1 MAAPK
6 DKWPILKARYLERLK
21 VQGYAPRTVDSVEI
35 HLRSFFEYLEKET
48 KTQDL
53 AQLSREDLSAY
64 QTWLCYA
71 PSQGGE
77 PLCVNSQQHRLWAV
91 QGFFRFLLKEG
102 FTLSDPSASLER
114 PKYRRP
120 LPRGILNAKQVLLL
134 LNAPDVKTTLG
145 LRDRAVLELLYA
157 TGIRN
162 AEAITLRLED
172 LSLESRQ
179 IMVTGKGKKERAV
192 PLGRITQT
200 WLLEYLQVARPKLA
214 GKRSPD
220 NVFLTRRGRAFVRAN
235 LCQMVR
241 KCAKEAGLPAHA
253 TPHALRHTCATHLL
267 QAGADI
273 RFIQELL
280 GHASLS
286 TTQVYTHV
294 DISDLK
300 KVHAAFHPRE
310 NS

>member
-6 DKWPILKARYLERLK
+6 DKWPLLKARYLERLK

-35 HLRSFFEYLEKET
+35 HLRSFFEYLDKET

-71 PSQGGE
+71 PSQSGE
-77 PLCVNSQQHRLWAV
+77 PLCVNSQQRRLWAV
-91 QGFFRFLLKEG
+91 QGFFRFLVKEG
-102 FTLSDPSASLER
+102 LLIADPSAALER

-120 LPRGILNAKQVLLL
+120 LPRGILNAKQVLAL

-145 LRDRAVLELLYA
+145 LRDRAILELLYA

-162 AEAITLRLED
+162 AEALTLRLQD
-172 LSLESRQ
+172 LSMESRQ
-179 IMVTGKGKKERAV
+179 IMVTGKGNKERAV

-200 WLLEYLQVARPKLA
+200 WLIEYLQLARPKLA

-220 NVFLTRRGRAFVRAN
+220 NVFLTRRGRGFARAN

-241 KCAKEAGLPAHA
+241 KRAQEAGLPAHA

-310 NS
+310 NG

>member
-1 MAAPK
+1 MRQLAAAP
-6 DKWPILKARYLERLK
+6 
-21 VQGYAPRTVDSVEI
+21 
-35 HLRSFFEYLEKET
+35 
-48 KTQDL
+48 
-53 AQLSREDLSAY
+53 
-64 QTWLCYA
+64 
-71 PSQGGE
+71 
-77 PLCVNSQQHRLWAV
+77 PL
-91 QGFFRFLLKEG
+91 G
-102 FTLSDPSASLER
+102 R
-114 PKYRRP
+114 PRP
-120 LPRGILNAKQVLLL
+120 LSLPPQRGLHSFRSIGGSRKAEVPEAVTSRILNARQVLAL

-145 LRDRAVLELLYA
+145 LRDRAILELLYA

-162 AEAITLRLED
+162 AEALTLRLQD
-172 LSLESRQ
+172 LLH
-179 IMVTGKGKKERAV
+179 GKPPDHGDGEGNKERAV

-200 WLLEYLQVARPKLA
+200 WLIEYLQLARPKLA

-220 NVFLTRRGRAFVRAN
+220 NVFLTCRGRAFVRAN

-241 KCAKEAGLPAHA
+241 KRAKEAGLPAHA

-310 NS
+310 QG

>member
-1 MAAPK
+1 VAAPK
-6 DKWPILKARYLERLK
+6 EKWALLKARYLERLG
-21 VQGYAPRTVDSVEI
+21 VQGYAPRTIESVEV
-35 HLRSFFEYLEKET
+35 HLRFFLEYLEKET
-48 KTQDL
+48 KVQDL
-53 AQLSREDLSAY
+53 TQLTRDDLAAY

-71 PSQGGE
+71 PAPKRGE

-91 QGFFRFLLKEG
+91 QGFFRYLLKEG
-102 FTLSDPSASLER
+102 FTFSDPSASLER

-120 LPRGILNAKQVLLL
+120 LPRGILNAKQVLAL

-145 LRDRAVLELLYA
+145 LRDRAILELLYA

-162 AEAITLRLED
+162 AEALTLRLQD
-172 LSLESRQ
+172 LSMESRQ
-179 IMVTGKGKKERAV
+179 IMVTGKGNKERAV
-192 PLGRITQT
+192 PIGRITQT
-200 WLLEYLQVARPKLA
+200 WLLEYLQTARPKLA
-214 GKRSPD
+214 AKRSPD
-220 NVFLTRRGRAFVRAN
+220 NVFLTRRGRGFARAN

-241 KCAKEAGLPAHA
+241 KRAKEAGLPAHA

-280 GHASLS
+280 GHASLA
-286 TTQVYTHV
+286 TTQIYTHV

-300 KVHAAFHPRE
+300 KVHAAYHPRE
-310 NS
+310 Q

>member
-6 DKWPILKARYLERLK
+6 EKWPLLKARYLERLK
-21 VQGYAPRTVDSVEI
+21 VLGYSPRTIDSVKTE
-35 HLRSFFEYLEKET
+35 LRFFFDYLENET
-48 KTQDL
+48 KEQDL
-53 AQLSREDLSAY
+53 SQLSHADLCAY
-64 QTWLCYA
+64 QTWLCCA
-71 PSQGGE
+71 PSSNGE
-77 PLCVNSQQHRLWAV
+77 PLCVNSQQKRLWAV
-91 QGFFRFLLKEG
+91 QGFFRYLFKEG
-102 FTLSDPSASLER
+102 LTLSDPSAALEK
-114 PKYRRP
+114 PKQRKA
-120 LPRGILNAKQVLLL
+120 LPRGILDARQVLALL
-134 LNAPDVKTTLG
+134 SAPDVKTALG
-145 LRDRAVLELLYA
+145 LRDRAILELLYA

-179 IMVTGKGKKERAV
+179 IIVKGKGGKERALPV
-192 PLGRITQT
+192 GRITQT
-200 WLLEYLQVARPKLA
+200 WLLEYLQTVRPKLA
-214 GKRSPD
+214 HKRSPD
-220 NVFLTRRGRAFVRAN
+220 SVFLTCKGGAFTRAN
-235 LCQMVR
+235 FCQMVR
-241 KCAKEAGLPAHA
+241 KRAKEAGLPSYV

-310 NS
+310 QG

>member
-6 DKWPILKARYLERLK
+6 EKWPLLKARYLERLK
-21 VQGYAPRTVDSVEI
+21 VLGYSPRTIDSIKTE
-35 HLRSFFEYLEKET
+35 LRFFFDYLENET
-48 KTQDL
+48 KEQDL
-53 AQLSREDLSAY
+53 SQLSHADLCAY
-64 QTWLCYA
+64 QTWLCCA
-71 PSQGGE
+71 PSSHGE
-77 PLCVNSQQHRLWAV
+77 PLCVNSQQRRLWAV
-91 QGFFRFLLKEG
+91 QGFFRYLFKEG
-102 FTLSDPSASLER
+102 FTLSDPSAALEK
-114 PKYRRP
+114 PKQRKA
-120 LPRGILNAKQVLLL
+120 LPRGILDAKQVLAL
-134 LNAPDVKTTLG
+134 LNAPDVKTALG
-145 LRDRAVLELLYA
+145 LRDRAILELLYA

-179 IMVTGKGKKERAV
+179 ILVKGKGDKERAL
-192 PLGRITQT
+192 PIGRITQT
-200 WLLEYLQVARPKLA
+200 WLLEYLQIVRPKLA
-214 GKRSPD
+214 NKRSPD
-220 NVFLTRRGRAFVRAN
+220 NVFLTRKGGAFTRAN
-235 LCQMVR
+235 FCQMVR
-241 KCAKEAGLPAHA
+241 KRAKEAGLPSYV

-300 KVHAAFHPRE
+300 KVHAQFHPRE